1 MDFSFGARDQVR
13 LLDGGIGT
21 WLASQDE
28 AHAVAPH
35 QACIKNP
42 SLVSSLHKAYT
53 RAGAQA
59 LHANAWLAL
68 HLKEAEAERTVRAAA
83 DCLDFALENSEGQPA
98 PARLLSMA
106 PGLGTPPSGKV
117 ALLDQLSRFD
127 AVVLETL
134 IDPWQLAW
142 VAWLAEWATIPVAVT
157 LVPDNRPGSWD
168 PADFARRSQRSG
180 AKAVGINCG
189 YEDAP
194 LAAAQ
199 AVAAM
204 RQVVPGMI
212 LMARPA
218 LWDRPAWLAAAKD
231 CVAAGANWVGG
242 CCGCA
247 PEDIEQLAIHLRR

>member
-1 MDFSFGARDQVR
+1 MDFSFAAKDQVR

-42 SLVSSLHKAYT
+42 SLVSSLHQAYA

-59 LHANAWLAL
+59 LQANAWLAL

-117 ALLDQLSRFD
+117 ALLDHDSSCRHAGSGQPAGKLGSSRF
-127 AVVLETL
+127 
-134 IDPWQLAW
+134 
-142 VAWLAEWATIPVAVT
+142 
-157 LVPDNRPGSWD
+157 
-168 PADFARRSQRSG
+168 
-180 AKAVGINCG
+180 C
-189 YEDAP
+189 
-194 LAAAQ
+194 Q
-199 AVAAM
+199 AVPAVRCQSGWHQLRLRRYPSSCCPSGGCHASGSSRNDPYGPTGPM
-204 RQVVPGMI
+204 GQTSVVGRGQR
-212 LMARPA
+212 L
-218 LWDRPAWLAAAKD
+218 
-231 CVAAGANWVGG
+231 C
-242 CCGCA
+242 CCGCK
-247 PEDIEQLAIHLRR
+247 LGGRLLRLRARRY